1 MKILVIEDDLAL
13 ADVLDF
19 VLRRSGFEIVM
30 AHDGLKGLECWQETA
45 PDLVILDLNLPKMDG
60 LKVCRRISADDDT
73 PIIILSVR
81 SDDDDVVR
89 GLEFGADDYV
99 VKPFSPR
106 QLVARINAVLRRATS
121 ENVTPSPIQA
131 GDFTLDLLN
140 HTLWCSANLVARL
153 TPLENKLLEV
163 LIQNSGQVVT
173 TESLI
178 DHIWGP
184 ANGDRTMLKQLIYRL
199 RHKIDKDPSG
209 SSCLKTLMNVGYTF
223 HPETDLV
230 RLERTVNE
238 PLLT

>member
-19 VLRRSGFEIVM
+19 VLRRSGFETIM

-60 LKVCRRISADDDT
+60 MNVCRRISMEGDT

-81 SDDDDVVR
+81 SDDDDVVQ
-89 GLEFGADDYV
+89 GLELGADDYI

-106 QLVARINAVLRRATS
+106 QLVARINAVLRRATREDVS
-121 ENVTPSPIQA
+121 PSPINA
-131 GDFTLDLLN
+131 GHFSLDLLN
-140 HTLWCSANLVARL
+140 HTLLFNGNLVAYL

-163 LIQNSGQVVT
+163 LIRNCGQVVP
-173 TESLI
+173 TETLI

-184 ANGDRTMLKQLIYRL
+184 SGGDRTMLKQLVYRL
-199 RHKIDKDPSG
+199 RNKIDSDS
-209 SSCLKTLMNVGYTF
+209 STFSCLETIMNVGYVFT
-223 HPETDLV
+223 PEV
-230 RLERTVNE
+230 A
-238 PLLT
+238 LLPVE